1 VFEIYNDHIA
11 AAGGEV
17 CDAGIPDPTWD
28 QRNATVAAV
37 LRAPNPRRN

>member
-1 VFEIYNDHIA
+1 MSEICRDHIA

-28 QRNATVAAV
+28 QRNAAVAAM
-37 LRAPNPRRN
+37 LRAPNPWRN